1 MDIWLPAGW
10 RQRFVVSRLEPRK
23 EGFLAGL
30 IKDAGDD
37 PDVTH
42 GAEIQAYVTFA
53 SADTLEG
60 GEGVGVVTK
69 PGLGV
74 PVGEPAINPVPRR
87 MIWQAVREVTDRPL
101 RVVIAIPGG
110 EELARKTLNPRLGIL
125 GGFPSWEPPGW

>member
-1 MDIWLPAGW
+1 MSHPYPPPRDKRGSRIGFTTGANAAAAAKAAALALLGEPPREVDIWLPAGW

-53 SADTLEG
+53 SADTLEE
-60 GEGVGVVTK
+60 EGVG
-69 PGLGV
+69 
-74 PVGEPAINPVPRR
+74 
-87 MIWQAVREVTDRPL
+87 W
-101 RVVIAIPGG
+101 
-110 EELARKTLNPRLGIL
+110 
-125 GGFPSWEPPGW
+125 